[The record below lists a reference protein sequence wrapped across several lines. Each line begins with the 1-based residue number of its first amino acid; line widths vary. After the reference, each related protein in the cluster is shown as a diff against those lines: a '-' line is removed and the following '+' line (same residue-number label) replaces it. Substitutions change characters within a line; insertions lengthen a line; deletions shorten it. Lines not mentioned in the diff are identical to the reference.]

1 MGSTE
6 EGSIQQLAQARG
18 MNKALDRMVQ
28 SMMEVT
34 KNCENRVLAISH
46 CNCRERALQLKEKI
60 EKVASFK
67 DIFIVDTA
75 GVSSMYANDGGII
88 MVV

>member
-1 MGSTE
+1 MFSKIWTKQSTKE
-6 EGSIQQLAQARG
+6 SF
-18 MNKALDRMVQ
+18 NKI
-28 SMMEVT
+28 E
-34 KNCENRVLAISH
+34 
-46 CNCRERALQLKEKI
+46 QLKEKI